1 MFGTLSGN
9 EHERLPGAC
18 TNCARKGPEGCLR
31 EPPRGGPRYLSTP
44 VLLGPSKTTA
54 CCVCNTRINPAMP
67 ILTEDDIYRTST
79 QYRLWSFTRESLSS
93 LRSATNQSAADGVRA
108 ALKSIHSQ
116 QTAGESEGQS
126 SHDEATRPTNYVK
139 EVDCLTVE
147 EELKLVGFYCVKTM
161 QFADFCEFP
170 TNVKVKR
177 FLNFRSESPC
187 SSLLAP

>member
-1 MFGTLSGN
+1 M
-9 EHERLPGAC
+9 
-18 TNCARKGPEGCLR
+18 
-31 EPPRGGPRYLSTP
+31 P
-44 VLLGPSKTTA
+44 V
-54 CCVCNTRINPAMP
+54 
-67 ILTEDDIYRTST
+67 LTEDDIYRTST

-126 SHDEATRPTNYVK
+126 SHDEANRPTNYVK

-170 TNVKVKR
+170 TNVKVKL
-177 FLNFRSESPC
+177 FEC
-187 SSLLAP
+187 SRTECS

>member
-1 MFGTLSGN
+1 MHQIGTLGTR
-9 EHERLPGAC
+9 RLP
-18 TNCARKGPEGCLR
+18 K
-31 EPPRGGPRYLSTP
+31 STP
-44 VLLGPSKTTA
+44 KERPEVQLFSRPAWPVCGRNHCLL
-54 CCVCNTRINPAMP
+54 RINERINLAMP
-67 ILTEDDIYRTST
+67 VLSEDDIYRTST

-93 LRSATNQSAADGVRA
+93 LRSTTNQSAADGVRA

-126 SHDEATRPTNYVK
+126 SHDEATRPINYVK

-170 TNVKVKR
+170 TNVKVNL
-177 FLNFRSESPC
+177 FNYSHPGTS
-187 SSLLAP
+187 